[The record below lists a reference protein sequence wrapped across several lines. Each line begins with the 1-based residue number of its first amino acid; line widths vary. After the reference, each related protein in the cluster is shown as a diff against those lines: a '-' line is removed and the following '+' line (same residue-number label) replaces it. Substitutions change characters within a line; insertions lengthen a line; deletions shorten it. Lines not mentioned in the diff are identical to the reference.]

1 MTREIRKK
9 KLQAKIVLRLK
20 ELYNISDED
29 LESGSLI
36 YQNAL
41 VLPEEIAEAFFRQFG
56 VVPTKSEFGSWSD
69 FVNHLVDKLLHKQ
82 S

>member
-1 MTREIRKK
+1 MTRKIRKK

-41 VLPEEIAEAFFRQFG
+41 VLPDEIAEEFFRQFG
-56 VVPTKSEFGSWSD
+56 VEPTKSEFGSWSD
-69 FVNHLVDKLLHKQ
+69 FVAHLADKMLCK
-82 S
+82 